1 MPTQFT
7 ELNHR
12 SCSVLLLETT
22 QDQLLPLII
31 EMTSNGIALQHL
43 VCMDVLAADLTSTIV

>member
-43 VCMDVLAADLTSTIV
+43 VCMDVLAADLTSTIA